1 LRACDRAFAIQC
13 ADDETAALVDVAFG
27 GLLVRSGTSIPTF
40 KTSYRIERDGAERD
54 FRICD
59 GNGSATRFKDADSLL
74 FHLDKCLTIALQR
87 QRPELCF
94 LHAAAVAIG
103 DRVAVLA
110 APPGTGKST
119 LTVALLGRGLAYLS
133 DELAPIDVGRL
144 LVFPYAHAV
153 ALKSPPPKPF
163 QLPQGTVMIGRRLHV
178 ASGLF
183 AGAAADKPLPLAAF
197 VFLRRSLGS
206 AVMSRR
212 IGAAA
217 GAAHLLANTLNA
229 LAHQSDGLNV
239 AVSLAQRV
247 PSFEMD
253 TFDLSAA
260 CAAIEAILTAHSDN
274 ESGPSRH
281 THRG

>member
-1 LRACDRAFAIQC
+1 LHTRLLSACDRTFAIQC
-13 ADDETAALVDVAFG
+13 PDDETAALVDAAFG
-27 GLLVRSGTSIPTF
+27 GVLVRSGTSIPTF
-40 KTSYRIERDGAERD
+40 GTSYRIERNAAEPG
-54 FRICD
+54 FRACD
-59 GNGSATRFKDADSLL
+59 GDGSASRFEDADGLL

-87 QRPELCF
+87 QRPELYF

-110 APPGTGKST
+110 APPGSGKST
-119 LTVALLGRGLAYLS
+119 LTMALLERGLSYLS
-133 DELAPIDVGRL
+133 DELAPIDISRL
-144 LVFPYAHAV
+144 LVYPYAHAV
-153 ALKSPPPKPF
+153 CLKSHPPEPF
-163 QLPQGTVMIGRRLHV
+163 RLPQGTVAIGKRFHV

-183 AGAAADKPLPLAAF
+183 AAAAVDEPLPLAAF

-229 LAHQSDGLNV
+229 SAHQSDGLNV

-253 TFDLSAA
+253 TSDLSAA
-260 CAAIEAILTAHSDN
+260 CAAVEAILTARPQGIEFSN
-274 ESGPSRH
+274 
-281 THRG
+281 